1 MTRTLAF
8 ITGVAVAAAAAL
20 LALEARTDFEMP
32 GNSSTASA
40 SVDAHTGE
48 TSLGCHP
55 APEPIAAPTDKPP
68 SAEVISTQPENNT
81 ATASSPDAP
90 KDIPEDMR
98 LIRGGRFLMGADDG
112 LPVEAPVHQVL
123 VKDFWIDRH
132 AVTVNEF
139 AAFIRNTGYKT
150 ESERLGWSGVFDVRA
165 GRWMKVDGADWRHP
179 EGPASSASPM
189 EPVTQVTWN
198 DAEAY
203 AAWARKRLP
212 TEAEFEYAARGGL
225 AQKKYAWGDELTPQ
239 NKYRANWW
247 QGSFP
252 DRNTGG
258 DGFIGR
264 APVGSFPANR
274 YGLYDMTGNV
284 WEWCADRFGENYYRV
299 SPADNP
305 QGPDSGGHRV
315 IRGGSWLC
323 SDNYCT
329 GYRVAARNHTAPD
342 TGLNNLGFR
351 CVRDR

>member
-1 MTRTLAF
+1 VTRTVAF
-8 ITGVAVAAAAAL
+8 ITGVAVAAAVAL
-20 LALEARTDFEMP
+20 LALEAQTHFYMP
-32 GNSSTASA
+32 GDSSSASA
-40 SVDAHTGE
+40 SVSPDTKE

-55 APEPIAAPTDKPP
+55 ASEPTAEPIDNPP
-68 SAEVISTQPENNT
+68 SAEVIGAQPEHNT
-81 ATASSPDAP
+81 VTAISPAG
-90 KDIPEDMR
+90 PEDMR

-112 LPVEAPVHQVL
+112 LPVEAPVHQVH

-139 AAFIRNTGYKT
+139 AEFIRNTGYKT
-150 ESERLGWSGVFDVRA
+150 ESERLGWSGVFDVQARSW
-165 GRWMKVDGADWRHP
+165 RKVERADWRHP
-179 EGPASSASPM
+179 DGPASSASPN
-189 EPVTQVTWN
+189 EPVTQVTWH

-225 AQKKYAWGDELTPQ
+225 EQKRYAWGDQLTPQ
-239 NKYRANWW
+239 GKYPANWW
-247 QGSFP
+247 QGFFP

-274 YGLYDMTGNV
+274 YGLFDMTGNV
-284 WEWCADRFGENYYRV
+284 WEWCADRFGEDYYSV
-299 SPADNP
+299 SPGNDP
-305 QGPDSGGHRV
+305 QGPGSGEQRV